1 MALILGL
8 PFAEAACEIAEYRRI
23 GAFYVI
29 EI

>member
-8 PFAEAACEIAEYRRI
+8 PFAEMACEITEDRRI